1 MEVSDFLKGEANLPL
16 GDPSY
21 RDPSSWAQDMTNRET
36 REAEGE
42 RGRAGE
48 KESGG
53 EMGLGRKRRVG
64 AGQGGSHL

>member
-53 EMGLGRKRRVG
+53 EMG
-64 AGQGGSHL
+64 